1 MKRTFGFVTVLTVIT
16 VLGLGEARGQTPGQ
30 VPVFDQAGT
39 GACNNANGNDCIDSV
54 ITQDA
59 SGNIGIGTTAPV
71 AKLHVSNGNLNLE
84 NSTATSGNILKGGSP
99 FMHNFGPAN
108 IFVGAGAG
116 NFMVTG
122 DDNVGIGSNALDNV
136 SSGFS
141 NTAVGGNALRFDTS
155 GDTNT
160 AIGRDALI
168 SNTQGSLNTA
178 VGRSAMLGNT
188 TGSANTVM
196 GVSALQSS
204 NGSGNTAVGEL
215 ALDNNSTGSY
225 NAAIGMLTL
234 SSNGTGYYNTGIGA
248 LADVSAP
255 NLLNATAIGY
265 GAVVNASNKIR
276 LGNTTVT
283 VIEGQVPYS
292 FTSDRNQKENFRPVD
307 GEQVLRKIGGLSL
320 TSWNYIGHDAQ
331 QFRHYGPVAQE
342 FFAAFG
348 HDGVGTIGTD
358 KTINSGDMEGI
369 LMIAVQA
376 LSKENAELK
385 ARLEA
390 LERLAEEA
398 NRRK

>member
-141 NTAVGGNALRFDTS
+141 NTAVGGNALKFDTS

>member
-320 TSWNYIGHDAQ
+320 TSWKYIGHDAQ